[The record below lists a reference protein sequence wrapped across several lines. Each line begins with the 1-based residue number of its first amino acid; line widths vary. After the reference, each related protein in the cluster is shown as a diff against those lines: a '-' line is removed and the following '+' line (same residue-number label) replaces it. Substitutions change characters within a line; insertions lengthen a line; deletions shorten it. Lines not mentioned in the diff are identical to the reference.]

1 MKWISYLCTG
11 SAAIL
16 ILTSCF
22 INPHDK
28 SSFDEFHNQGTS
40 LLGNLIFYHFNEP
53 FYTGVSG
60 DIIDSSGLGKNSTS
74 VGGLE
79 KEQGIYGYGIRCQG
93 SSGVN
98 LEVADFDLAF
108 SERTISV
115 WFVSFDNSSTH
126 YIFEEGG
133 TVNGINIYIEN
144 GLLYGHTYKANGGD
158 FQQWH
163 TYPVETNTWY
173 HAVITFNATDGFL
186 LYING
191 EVTGPALSLGGFSMP
206 SHGNANGLCILN
218 DDSRRHNTVES
229 NNTGAHPLNGIL
241 DELAVWNRTL
251 TPAEILNLYK
261 RQGRI

>member
-1 MKWISYLCTG
+1 M
-11 SAAIL
+11 

-22 INPHDK
+22 LNPHDK
-28 SSFDEFHNQGTS
+28 DSFSEFHNQSIS
-40 LLGNLIFYHFNEP
+40 LVGNLIFYHFNEDS
-53 FYTGVSG
+53 YTGLSG
-60 DIIDSSGLGKNSTS
+60 DIIDSSGAGKNSTS
-74 VGGLE
+74 VNGLQKAE
-79 KEQGIYGYGIRCQG
+79 GIYGFGIGCSG

-98 LEVADFDLAF
+98 LEVSEFDNAF
-108 SERTISV
+108 TERTISV
-115 WFVSFDNSSTH
+115 WFVSFDNSATH

-163 TYPVETNTWY
+163 TYPVETGTWY
-173 HAVITFNATDGFL
+173 HAVITFHNNDGFL

-191 EVTGPALSLGGFSMP
+191 VPTGAALPLGGFAMP
-206 SHGNANGLCILN
+206 AHGNANGLCFLN

-251 TPAEILNLYK
+251 SPEEIRNLYL
-261 RQGRI
+261 RQGRL

>member
-11 SAAIL
+11 SAALL

-28 SSFDEFHNQGTS
+28 NSFDEFHNQSIS
-40 LLGNLIFYHFNEP
+40 LLGNLIFYNFNEDA
-53 FYTGVSG
+53 YTGVSG
-60 DIIDSSGLGKNSTS
+60 DIIDSSGAGKNSTS
-74 VGGLE
+74 VGGLG
-79 KEQGIYGYGIRCQG
+79 KAQGIYGFGIRCQG
-93 SSGVN
+93 GSGVN
-98 LEVADFDLAF
+98 LEVSEFDNAF
-108 SERTISV
+108 TERTISV
-115 WFVSFDNSSTH
+115 WFVSFDNSATH

-144 GLLYGHTYKANGGD
+144 GLLYGHTYKASGGD

-163 TYPVETNTWY
+163 TYPVDTNTWY
-173 HAVITFNATDGFL
+173 HAVITFNTTDGFL

-206 SHGNANGLCILN
+206 GHSNANGLCYLN
-218 DDSRRHNTVES
+218 DDSRRHNAVQT
-229 NNTGAHPLNGIL
+229 NATGQHPLNGIL

-251 TPAEILNLYK
+251 SPAEIRNLYL
-261 RQGRI
+261 RQGRL